1 MPWLW
6 GQGRSWAGNEVPRGD
21 RWWPHTT
28 RPASGRQ
35 RDEAA
40 GSGAG
45 GCGISARARWL
56 SGHLNAGPCCLL
68 RAWLQGEVPTC
79 HGMLGSEDTELSQAW
94 DLAFGWG
101 HGEHGAG
108 LPSACPLPPPTSI
121 TVSLRAGGKNISG
134 QHGAEAGLGAS
145 GSRRKDLRGQPRR
158 TAPPLCVP
166 LPAPAPLP
174 SRPAH
179 L

>member
-21 RWWPHTT
+21 HWWPHTT

-35 RDEAA
+35 RDEAV

-56 SGHLNAGPCCLL
+56 SSHLNTGPCYLL
-68 RAWLQGEVPTC
+68 RAWLQGGGPHLSRDAGVRGHRAEPE
-79 HGMLGSEDTELSQAW
+79 LGPGFWL
-94 DLAFGWG
+94 GRRG
-101 HGEHGAG
+101 HSAG
-108 LPSACPLPPPTSI
+108 LPPACPLPPLTSI
-121 TVSLRAGGKNISG
+121 TVSLEAGGKTLSG
-134 QHGAEAGLGAS
+134 QHGAESGPGAS
-145 GSRRKDLRGQPRR
+145 GGQRKRICEASLA
-158 TAPPLCVP
+158 APPLCVP

-174 SRPAH
+174 SRLAH